1 MVHARSALGL
11 GAGLCDAAPAAQGVA
26 MAKEQAG
33 DQTEPP
39 TPKRL
44 QDARRDGDVHKSK
57 DLSSTAI
64 VLTWIIIG
72 WMVMPMLSHHAKAL
86 FAQSLSLFKTPFDV
100 ALLQLGTSAFF
111 ALLWLT
117 IPLLLA
123 TCFVILLV
131 EFLQVGSVFAPKKML
146 PKMEHLNPVE
156 GVKKIFRQENWVE
169 LFKSLAKAGI
179 LIGIIYLAVKSFLP
193 AYISLVHGNPG
204 IFGEAFWAGAMRIGI
219 WTILAFV
226 FISVLDAFYQR
237 FSFMKNLK
245 MSMRD
250 IKQEVKQNE
259 GDPMIKG
266 QRRQMHQEFSQASQA
281 NAIRSANVVVT
292 NPTHI
297 AVAIRYDAEE
307 TELPMVIAKG
317 EDYDAEE
324 IKRIAAEAGVP
335 ILENV
340 ELARG
345 LYEKVEIE
353 DYISSEFFRAVAEV
367 LRWAEQARDQQR

>member
-1 MVHARSALGL
+1 
-11 GAGLCDAAPAAQGVA
+11 

-33 DQTEPP
+33 DETEPP

-57 DLSSTAI
+57 DLTSTAI
-64 VLTWIIIG
+64 ILTWIIIG
-72 WMVMPMLSHHAKAL
+72 WMIMPSLSHHAKAL
-86 FAQSLSLFKTPFDV
+86 FTQSLELFNTPFDIAV
-100 ALLQLGTSAFF
+100 MQLGTSALYAF
-111 ALLWLT
+111 LWLT

-123 TCFVILLV
+123 TCFVILIV
-131 EFLQVGSVFAPKKML
+131 EFLQVGAVFAPKKML

-156 GVKKIFRQENWVE
+156 GIKKIFKQENWVE
-169 LFKSLAKAGI
+169 LFKSTAKAGI
-179 LIGIIYLAVKSFLP
+179 LIGIIYLAVHAFIP
-193 AYISLVHGNPG
+193 DFITLVHGNPAA
-204 IFGEAFWAGAMRIGI
+204 FSEAFWAGAMRIGV

-259 GDPMIKG
+259 GDPLIKG
-266 QRRQMHQEFSQASQA
+266 QRRQMHQEFSQAGAA
-281 NAIRSANVVVT
+281 NAIRSASVVVT

-297 AVAIRYDAEE
+297 AVAIRYEAGE
-307 TELPMVIAKG
+307 TELPMVVAKG

-353 DYISSEFFRAVAEV
+353 DYITSDFFRAVAEV
-367 LRWAEQARDQQR
+367 LRWAESVREQTR